1 MLDAVSALAGE
12 TIDIARSH
20 IYMVTGTAGKCIQ
33 GFPGV
38 SFVLVRKGFVEKMRA
53 YPKRSWYLH
62 LTHYID
68 DEGRGTIPF
77 TPAVQ
82 VYYAFDEALSELLEE
97 GVANRIQRYK
107 QMAALIRDR
116 MAKLGVKALLP
127 PDRQS
132 NTITAYY
139 LPEGVSYQSLHDRL
153 KAQGYVIYS
162 GQGNLEN
169 KIFRVANMGAL
180 TAAQF
185 VGFLDAFEQA
195 CKPV

>member
-1 MLDAVSALAGE
+1 
-12 TIDIARSH
+12 
-20 IYMVTGTAGKCIQ
+20 
-33 GFPGV
+33 
-38 SFVLVRKGFVEKMRA
+38 MRA

-68 DEGRGTIPF
+68 NEGRGTIPF

-153 KAQGYVIYS
+153 KAQGYVIYA

-180 TAAQF
+180 TAGQF

-195 CKPV
+195 CKPA